1 MSDSPPS
8 SSPDRRRTPSAGRDS
23 GGLSRRAMLAAS
35 VGLSV
40 STSGCLQHVRS
51 IVNRNEVEQLSLTI
65 TTLSADGDRESIQL
79 AQDIS
84 ATLETAGIDIEID
97 MQSREAFRR
106 SVLINHDFDI
116 YVGRH
121 PGDIRPD
128 FLYETLHS
136 KFADE
141 SGWQNPFGFTNLTF
155 DTYLDRQQR
164 AGGEEREQAVSQTLE
179 ALALEQPFV
188 PICVP
193 HEFRLARTDRF
204 DGWEQG
210 HLATRMGYLG
220 LDPPTTEEAVLRAV
234 HTDSRPS
241 QNLNPLAVEFR
252 NRGLITGLL
261 YDSLAVPRWS
271 EGGADAGGSD
281 EETDG
286 IEEDDDRTYTSWLGT
301 DWTWNGNGNENE
313 NENETGDERT
323 ENGSSTDT
331 DTDPDIELNPD
342 ADLEPTGTLTVT
354 LREDCQFHDGH
365 ELTADDVAFTIDFLS
380 DTTRDDSE
388 FPAPSPRY
396 RGHVDPIADVV
407 KQGTYE
413 LEFTCTASE
422 PVAKRILEIPILPA
436 HIWDE
441 RTETASIP
449 AITVADGTTEALITD
464 NLPPI
469 GSGPFQFEN
478 RTEREF
484 VTLERFDEHFTRRES
499 VALPEP
505 SAETLRIR
513 IDPRSTS
520 AIELV
525 ETDDAD
531 VTSLALES
539 YVVDDVLAAESE
551 REQTSDAD
559 PLEVI
564 ESSTGSFY
572 HLGFNARTAPFS
584 NPRFRR
590 VIARLIDKEQLVS
603 DVFYGHARPIAA
615 PVTREWTP
623 DSLAWT
629 GTDPETPF
637 LGTDGELDVEA
648 ARAAFEEAGFR
659 YDDEGRLRVRY

>member
-1 MSDSPPS
+1 
-8 SSPDRRRTPSAGRDS
+8 
-23 GGLSRRAMLAAS
+23 MLAAS

-40 STSGCLQHVRS
+40 STSGCLRHVRS

-79 AQDIS
+79 AQDIG
-84 ATLETAGIDIEID
+84 ATLEAAGIDIEID

-106 SVLINHDFDI
+106 SILINHDFDI

-155 DTYLDRQQR
+155 DTYLERQQR
-164 AGGEEREQAVSQTLE
+164 AGGEEREQAVNQTLE

-193 HEFRLARTDRF
+193 HEFRLVRTDRF
-204 DGWEQG
+204 DGWKQG

-220 LDPPTTEEAVLRAV
+220 LDPPTTEEAVLRAA

-252 NRGLITGLL
+252 NRGLVTGLL

-271 EGGADAGGSD
+271 EGGTDAGDSDD
-281 EETDG
+281 EEPNGIDEDG
-286 IEEDDDRTYTSWLGT
+286 DRTYSPWLGA
-301 DWTWNGNGNENE
+301 DWTWNENE
-313 NENETGDERT
+313 NEDGDERT
-323 ENGSSTDT
+323 ENGSGIDT
-331 DTDPDIELNPD
+331 DLDPD

-354 LREDCQFHDGH
+354 LREGCQFHDGH
-365 ELTADDVAFTIDFLS
+365 ELTADDVAFTVDFLS
-380 DTTRDDSE
+380 DTTRDDNE

-396 RGHVDPIADVV
+396 RGHIDPIADVT
-407 KQGTYE
+407 KQGNE

-422 PVAKRILEIPILPA
+422 PVAKRVLEIPILPA
-436 HIWDE
+436 HIWGE

-478 RTEREF
+478 RTQREF

-499 VALPEP
+499 VALPEA

-525 ETDDAD
+525 ETDEAD

-539 YVVDDVLAAESE
+539 YVVDDVLEAESE
-551 REQTSDAD
+551 REQISDSD

-659 YDDEGRLRVRY
+659 YDDQGRLRVRY